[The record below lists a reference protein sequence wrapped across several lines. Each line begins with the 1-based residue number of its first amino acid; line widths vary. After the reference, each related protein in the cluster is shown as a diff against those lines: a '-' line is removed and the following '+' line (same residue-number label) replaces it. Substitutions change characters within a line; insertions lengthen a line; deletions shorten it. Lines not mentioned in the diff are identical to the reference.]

1 VRDQPLSMYMN
12 FMRANQRL
20 IDLLLIS
27 FNRLSIVAL
36 AVHRQ
41 GIARSAAL
49 HL

>member
-1 VRDQPLSMYMN
+1 VRDQPLSMYLN
-12 FMRANQRL
+12 FNQRL

-27 FNRLSIVAL
+27 FNRLSIVPL
-36 AVHRQ
+36 TVHRQ

>member
-1 VRDQPLSMYMN
+1 MYLN
-12 FMRANQRL
+12 FIRASQRL

-27 FNRLSIVAL
+27 LNRLSIVPL
-36 AVHRQ
+36 AVRSQ